1 MTNKVNPNS
10 LMLGGGA
17 GVVIMLGAFGSNVEA
32 FGKMGAMLDTT
43 GGRIVLGVLTA
54 MLIVSFMF
62 QQIVIPL
69 REENASLKTEKEQIR
84 VRLEAEREKLR
95 AEYERNMVELHGRM
109 DTLQSEFLQ
118 LTKEL
123 ATANAKLAILEQ
135 RKKD

>member
-1 MTNKVNPNS
+1 MTNKVNTNS

-17 GVVIMLGAFGSNVEA
+17 GLVIMLGAFGSNVEA
-32 FGKMGAMLDTT
+32 FGQMGVMLDTT

-84 VRLEAEREKLR
+84 ARLEAEREKLR
-95 AEYERNMVELHGRM
+95 AEYEKNMVDLHGRM